1 MSFQTPVL
9 FLVFNRPDTTI
20 QVFEKIRE
28 QKPKRLYIAADGA
41 RAGNVN
47 DARKCTEV
55 LEIVNGIDWDCEV
68 KTLFR
73 ERNLGCKIAV
83 SEAITWF
90 FENEEMGII
99 LEDDCLPDATF
110 FPYCAEL
117 LHKYKDDEKIAG
129 ISGSNL
135 LNYKPIDGASYF
147 LSKYVHIWGWASW
160 RRVWKNYDVEMKDW
174 PALRNGNF
182 LKALADGNP
191 YFVGYWK
198 NIFDKTY
205 GSKID
210 TWDYQ
215 FHFSYL
221 KENMFCCVPKIN
233 LVSNIGFD
241 QDATHTFD
249 ENHPANKLKT
259 KEMAFPI
266 KHISSLERETNFDKS
281 FDKIIF
287 KLNLKNWL
295 IQTLSSLKKR
305 IIKSHI
311 RTP

>member
-147 LSKYVHIWGWASW
+147 LSKYLVIWGWASW
-160 RRVWKNYDVEMKDW
+160 RRTWHAYDLEMKKW
-174 PALRNGNF
+174 PEIKAGPL
-182 LKALADGNP
+182 LKSISDGNP
-191 YFVGYWK
+191 YFENHWK
-198 NIFDKTY
+198 QTLDIAYNGEIN
-205 GSKID
+205 

-215 FHFSYL
+215 FLFSYII
-221 KENMFCCVPKIN
+221 KNQFACIPAINM
-233 LVSNIGFD
+233 VSNIGFNEE
-241 QDATHTFD
+241 ATHTTNEEVMHSNLQTVEMPFPLK
-249 ENHPANKLKT
+249 HPSKPTRAIIYDRGLDRKVFKITLKNFLLGTYGQLKRKLK
-259 KEMAFPI
+259 
-266 KHISSLERETNFDKS
+266 
-281 FDKIIF
+281 
-287 KLNLKNWL
+287 
-295 IQTLSSLKKR
+295 
-305 IIKSHI
+305 
-311 RTP
+311 